1 MDLNQLWERLKQISG
16 VDIPVNYGP
25 ARKGDVQDSLADID
39 KARRLLGYD
48 PLFPMSE
55 GLRVTWEE
63 FVVRH

>member
-1 MDLNQLWERLKQISG
+1 LKQISG

-48 PLFPMSE
+48 PLFPVGE
-55 GLRVTWEE
+55 GLKVTWER
-63 FVVRH
+63 FKGL